1 MDIMGSL
8 DYAVSYRID
17 VSRVSL
23 KRVVYDG
30 ACHSEM
36 GPRGPPVSET
46 RPRVRDA
53 ASRDSGS
60 DTFEIYPRGAA

>member
-46 RPRVRDA
+46 RPRRESATRLRGIADNY
-53 ASRDSGS
+53 
-60 DTFEIYPRGAA
+60 TIYPRGAA